1 LSAPESGRKA
11 TDRRNRDVEV
21 VQAAIQVFYQKGYA
35 ASSVQDVAD
44 VVGVLKGS
52 LYHYIS
58 SKEDLLLRIL
68 QESHEQAR
76 QIMEEV
82 AALEVSPLDRLRAY
96 VESMYRWYLAN
107 IERVSVYFTAI
118 RAQARELD
126 SFVRRLLTE
135 AQGDGSVRAD
145 LDVKL
150 AAVFLQGALNS
161 SVVWYRPS
169 GAYSPA
175 EIARQFTEMSIS
187 SLQGGGQGAGGRPAG
202 RRTPKPTSAA

>member
-1 LSAPESGRKA
+1 M
-11 TDRRNRDVEV
+11 VE
-21 VQAAIQVFYQKGYA
+21 AAIQVFYQKGYA

-58 SKEDLLLRIL
+58 SKEDLLVRIL

-82 AALEVSPLDRLRAY
+82 AALEASPLDRLRAY

-107 IERVSVYFTAI
+107 IERVSVYFNQQRYLTGDNRTAI

-135 AQGDGSVRAD
+135 AQGDGSVRPD

-169 GAYSPA
+169 GAYSAA

-187 SLQGGGQGAGGRPAG
+187 SLQRGGQGAAGRAAG